1 MKRCCAWSGSARRN
15 SRSAAPRRC
24 AANCLRFVFSL
35 IRKKRFDYF
44 ITLYQLAARRVPTG
58 KSATP
63 RSCTTRRG
71 LADMADWSGCPS
83 IAAMPS
89 TSRIDVMCQFQKWRR
104 STYPTRG
111 RSGSSRPRSAGERD
125 PSRASNGN
133 GTKRRRQAETIL
145 ARHFL
150 SDNVGN
156 QEQCHVNSG
165 RYAGG
170 GVEFAVHRQARVR
183 WRDTEPCEQI
193 ARLPMPASAV
203 ARKQSGGCQ
212 QERTSAD
219 AEHVFGSCGLPLCIC
234 DPAVIQHGVVDPGT
248 ARHDQD
254 VGRFCALARLRRQ
267 DRQTAV
273 GSHRLHRR
281 RDEVDR
287 PAGNA
292 HKHLEGTRGV
302 ELAHVVDDDDVDLHG
317 LLRGID
323 WPWLTLS

>member
-24 AANCLRFVFSL
+24 AVNCLRFVFSL

-145 ARHFL
+145 SRSAR
-150 SDNVGN
+150 
-156 QEQCHVNSG
+156 
-165 RYAGG
+165 
-170 GVEFAVHRQARVR
+170 R
-183 WRDTEPCEQI
+183 WRDPSTTALTI
-193 ARLPMPASAV
+193 
-203 ARKQSGGCQ
+203 SGG
-212 QERTSAD
+212 EVKGVPPGNGGA
-219 AEHVFGSCGLPLCIC
+219 GSYSIE
-234 DPAVIQHGVVDPGT
+234 
-248 ARHDQD
+248 
-254 VGRFCALARLRRQ
+254 
-267 DRQTAV
+267 
-273 GSHRLHRR
+273 S
-281 RDEVDR
+281 
-287 PAGNA
+287 
-292 HKHLEGTRGV
+292 
-302 ELAHVVDDDDVDLHG
+302 
-317 LLRGID
+317 
-323 WPWLTLS
+323 